1 MLQSRNRKT
10 IQTSTKTMPDYF
22 KKYVEPDLKNAQTAG
37 EMLFVLQS
45 HYDLSKPLP
54 MITHLAFRQGLKS
67 AVTMLNPS
75 PKNVQ
80 SIE

>member
-1 MLQSRNRKT
+1 M
-10 IQTSTKTMPDYF
+10 KTMHSNYF